1 MAKVIRK
8 KNQNS
13 RHKTKQLSRWQAYL
27 EHHTEVAIFSLKK
40 LMKTPIASLMTIA
53 VIGIAL
59 ALPGTLY
66 LLLDNAQAV
75 SKSWDE
81 STQISLYLKANIE
94 DAQAKAISSALSK
107 RPEIISSKYISRA
120 QALVE
125 FRQHSGFGSVLDTLT
140 NNPLPSVIT
149 AKPALAGISPLQ
161 LQKLVKE
168 LQAMP
173 SVELAQFDL
182 EWVQRLYATFDVIEY
197 TVTIVASLLC
207 LAVLFVIG
215 NTIRLDILS
224 RREEI
229 EIIKLIGASDAFVR
243 RPFLYSGFWYGLMSG
258 ITATFLISIA
268 LVLLQE
274 PINTL
279 VKLYGSQFELK
290 TMSLKMVVILLSSSA
305 FLGLMGAWLAVSR
318 HLRHIK
324 PS

>member
-1 MAKVIRK
+1 MAKRTHK
-8 KNQNS
+8 NS
-13 RHKTKQLSRWQAYL
+13 RHKTQPLAHWQAYL
-27 EHHTEVAIFSLKK
+27 EHHVEVATFSLHK
-40 LMKTPIASLMTIA
+40 LINTPIASLMTIA

-66 LLLDNAQAV
+66 FLLSNAQAV
-75 SKSWDE
+75 SKSWDD
-81 STQISLYLKANIE
+81 SAQISLYLTASIE
-94 DAQAKAISSALSK
+94 EPQARAISIALSK
-107 RPEIISSKYISRA
+107 RPEIIDSKYISRT
-120 QALVE
+120 QALEE
-125 FRQHSGFGSVLDTLT
+125 FRQYSGFGSVLDTLES
-140 NNPLPSVIT
+140 NPLPGVIV
-149 AKPALAGISPLQ
+149 AKPALAGMTSFQ

-168 LQAMP
+168 LQSMP

-182 EWVQRLYATFDVIEY
+182 EWVQRLYAIFDVIRY
-197 TVTIVASLLC
+197 VVSIVTILLC
-207 LAVLFVIG
+207 LAVLLVIG
-215 NTIRLDILS
+215 NTIRLDILN

-243 RPFLYSGFWYGLMSG
+243 RPFLYGGFWYGLLGG
-258 ITATFLISIA
+258 IVATLLISIA

-290 TMSLKMVVILLSSSA
+290 MMSLKMFSLLIGSSS
-305 FLGLMGAWLAVSR
+305 FLGLVGAWLAVGR